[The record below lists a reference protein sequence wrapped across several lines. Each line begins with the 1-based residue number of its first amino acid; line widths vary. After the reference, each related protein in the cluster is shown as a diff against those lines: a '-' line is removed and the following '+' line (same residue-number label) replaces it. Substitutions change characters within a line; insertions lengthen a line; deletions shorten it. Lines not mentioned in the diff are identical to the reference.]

1 MLQTEITGNTL
12 VNNEHCVDREVFC
25 SLFCNTVW
33 TERCSFHCS
42 GTLSSAVFCVQHL
55 TVIGELCLCL
65 MLQTEITGNTLVNN
79 EHCVDREVFCSLF
92 CNTVWTERCSFHCSG
107 TLSSAV
113 FCVQHLTVI
122 GELCSCLML
131 QTEITG
137 STLANNEHCVDREVF
152 CSLFCNTVWTERCS
166 FHCSGTLSSA
176 VFCVQHLTVIGELCS
191 CLMLQTEITGNTLA
205 NNEHCVDREV
215 FCSLFCNTVWTER
228 CSFHCSGTLPSAVFC
243 VQHLTVIGELCSCLM
258 LQTEITDITL
268 ANNEHCVDREVFCSL
283 FWNTV
288 ICSLLCSA
296 LDCHWGT
303 LLMSNVAD

>member
-1 MLQTEITGNTL
+1 
-12 VNNEHCVDREVFC
+12 
-25 SLFCNTVW
+25 
-33 TERCSFHCS
+33 
-42 GTLSSAVFCVQHL
+42 
-55 TVIGELCLCL
+55 

-191 CLMLQTEITGNTLA
+191 CLMLQTEITGSTLA

-228 CSFHCSGTLPSAVFC
+228 CSFHCYGTLSSAVFC
-243 VQHLTVIGELCSCLM
+243 VQHLTVIG
-258 LQTEITDITL
+258 
-268 ANNEHCVDREVFCSL
+268 
-283 FWNTV
+283 
-288 ICSLLCSA
+288 
-296 LDCHWGT
+296 T